1 MIKAYDRKGLVA
13 RFGPRSFCGSVD
25 DTLTETP
32 TKSWNRPEPDRATG
46 ESASKPPTPQ
56 WFDGRR
62 DGGLPIKTNDFNRL
76 HDRQATQTT
85 HTTKFEPSDQRRP
98 FDGLPDDWQA
108 ILNELKGATPV
119 DGFGDARWTSLVD
132 DAEVFLA
139 RWGEAAHLLG
149 WTALDLFGV
158 HPVAPAVRFDVMG
171 LLPLLQGASVVALT
185 KDEARMRRPSGAL
198 LTFRRVAQAGAVLV
212 TRCLQ

>member
-1 MIKAYDRKGLVA
+1 MINFYDRVALVA
-13 RFGPRSFCGSVD
+13 RFGPQSFCGSVD
-25 DTLTETP
+25 DTVP
-32 TKSWNRPEPDRATG
+32 VPAASWNKPEPDRATR

-62 DGGLPIKTNDFNRL
+62 EGGFPIKPNDFNRL
-76 HDRQATQTT
+76 HDRQTTQTT
-85 HTTKFEPSDQRRP
+85 HTTKSEQSGQRRP
-98 FDGLPDDWQA
+98 FDDLPDDWQA

-119 DGFGDARWTSLVD
+119 DGSGDARWPSLVD
-132 DAEVFLA
+132 DTEVFLA

-158 HPVAPAVRFDVMG
+158 HPAAPAARFDVMG
-171 LLPLLQGASVVALT
+171 LLPLLRGASVVALT
-185 KDEARMRRPSGAL
+185 KDDARMRRPSGAM

-212 TRCLQ
+212 TSCLQ